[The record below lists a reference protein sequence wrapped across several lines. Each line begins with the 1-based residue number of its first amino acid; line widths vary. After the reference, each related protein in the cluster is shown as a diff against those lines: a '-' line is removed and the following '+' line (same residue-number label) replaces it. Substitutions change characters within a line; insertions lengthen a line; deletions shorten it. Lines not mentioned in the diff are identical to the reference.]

1 MATTA
6 RSTTISRTSSTGA
19 ANGITTLAGSNQY
32 EEDIEH
38 LSQLFSFKN
47 VVTFDIGHMD
57 CSAGSSSGDN
67 YMSLVKR
74 VTIYAAAGGESE
86 MANAAVV
93 AAAATVSF
101 SVIIKRQIASLSRR
115 QLYRCDEA
123 FTNEIN
129 VYQHVVPL
137 LCRYSRQPIFPQC
150 YLAEKDDG
158 SPSCEAIIV
167 LQDLK
172 ALGFRMQNRLAGLEL
187 RHCLLVMK
195 KLAQLHAASLVA
207 QQLESSNFAQQCAQM
222 KEIVYCPDA
231 ADFYSRILDTSV
243 QQALDSLNASNG
255 DGNLSTPI
263 RLIEQLQPT
272 LFGQLQRSINAAAAT
287 PFSVV
292 CHGDLWL
299 NNLMFRSQP
308 EEVIFFDLQ
317 AMRRTSPVFDIL
329 HFIYTSTRRQ
339 LRDVHTDTLLAA
351 YAEAL
356 RKELGQQLRHTPAAK
371 QLDELCE
378 TFSLQRLSEEYVR
391 HVHYGL
397 AISMWILPAV
407 TFDVNNIPD
416 LDEISE
422 QNLNGKEINCTQKL
436 TPEYHLRIRELA
448 LEFYEHGYLGM

>member
-1 MATTA
+1 MAATTA
-6 RSTTISRTSSTGA
+6 NRTTTTAAGGGGGGGGL
-19 ANGITTLAGSNQY
+19 ANGGMPLSPY
-32 EEDIEH
+32 EEDVEH
-38 LSQLFSFKN
+38 LRQLLSVRN
-47 VVTFDIGHMD
+47 VVTFDIGRIA

-74 VTIYAAAGGESE
+74 VTIYDDAAAGDGANDGE
-86 MANAAVV
+86 
-93 AAAATVSF
+93 TTLLWSF
-101 SVIIKRQIASLSRR
+101 IIKRQIASLSRR
-115 QLYRCDEA
+115 QLYRCEEA
-123 FTNEIN
+123 FTNEIQM
-129 VYQHVVPL
+129 YQHVVPL
-137 LCRYSRQPIFPQC
+137 LCRYSRQPMFPQC
-150 YLAEKDDG
+150 HLADKDDG
-158 SPSCEAIIV
+158 SASGEAIIV

-172 ALGFRMQNRLAGLEL
+172 AMGFRMQNRLAGLEL
-187 RHCLLVMK
+187 RQCLLVMK
-195 KLAQLHAASLVA
+195 KLAQLHAASLAA
-207 QQLESSNFAQQCAQM
+207 QQLEAAQFAQKCSQM
-222 KEIVYCPDA
+222 KEIVYCPEA
-231 ADFYSRILDTSV
+231 AEFYSSILDTSV
-243 QQALDSLNASNG
+243 QQALDSLRASNA
-255 DGNLSTPI
+255 DGQLSTPI
-263 RLIEQLQPT
+263 RLIEQLQPQ
-272 LFGQLQRSINAAAAT
+272 LFGQLQHSINAAAAT

-317 AMRRTSPVFDIL
+317 AMRRSSPVFDIL

-351 YAEAL
+351 YTEAL
-356 RKELGQQLRHTPAAK
+356 HKELAHQLRQTPAAQ
-371 QLDELCE
+371 QLKELCE

-407 TFDVNNIPD
+407 TFDANNIPD

-448 LEFYEHGYLGM
+448 LEFYEHGYLG